1 MTFEQDDPGSVL
13 YALADDVPSRISLDS
28 ELEKRLMAQAITQR
42 QKAKRKPLIVAVI
55 CAFAAV
61 GGTTVLAAGGMDT
74 IREWFATAEMV
85 YPDGS
90 RSELEITP
98 EGRIF
103 LDETRSYKIVPEE
116 GETME
121 KFRGKKVTFY
131 PARRAG
137 VANERT
143 DGRQVDK

>member
-28 ELEKRLMAQAITQR
+28 ELETRLMTQAITQR

-55 CAFAAV
+55 CALAAV
-61 GGTTVLAAGGMDT
+61 GGTTVLAAGGIDA

-90 RSELEITP
+90 RRQLEVSSEGEIV
-98 EGRIF
+98 
-103 LDETRSYKIVPEE
+103 LDETHSMRIIPEE
-116 GETME
+116 GESME

-131 PARRAG
+131 PVRRAG
-137 VANERT
+137 VANERN